1 MRTLL
6 LLLSLLV
13 FILPGCRKR
22 SAPAAPVNTQPA
34 APPDPQ
40 KDTAEPPTAVRASS
54 AAPSDPQKDTA
65 ELTMAVRA
73 YYLSQG
79 KHPATLDDLVQA
91 RCIYRLPTPPPGKK
105 YAIDAKKLEAVLVNK

>member
-1 MRTLL
+1 MRTL

-13 FILPGCRKR
+13 AVFPGCKKR
-22 SAPAAPVNTQPA
+22 PASTAPASVQPA
-34 APPDPQ
+34 APP
-40 KDTAEPPTAVRASS
+40 
-54 AAPSDPQKDTA
+54 DPQKDTA

-91 RCIYRLPTPPPGKK
+91 RCIYRLPTAPPGKK
-105 YAIDAKKLEAVLVNK
+105 YAIDAKKLEAVLVDQ

>member
-1 MRTLL
+1 M
-6 LLLSLLV
+6 LSLLLV
-13 FILPGCRKR
+13 VVPGCKKR
-22 SAPAAPVNTQPA
+22 SAPAAPANAQPA
-34 APPDPQ
+34 AP
-40 KDTAEPPTAVRASS
+40 A
-54 AAPSDPQKDTA
+54 DPQKDTA

-105 YAIDAKKLEAVLVNK
+105 YALDTKKLEAVLVDQ